1 MTILPASHVITGM
14 THFAIPENVEGLIF
28 DCDGTI
34 ADTMPLH
41 YKAWQTALGPHA
53 QFFPETVFYELAGM
67 PSAQI
72 VTLLNERHRC
82 NMDVDA
88 VSHYKEELFQQY
100 LPEVTV
106 IAPVAEIV
114 KLYHGRLP
122 MAVATGGTRRNCVRT
137 LELLNLAQYFQAVV
151 TADEV
156 PHGKPDPD
164 IFLEAARRLKI
175 DPEKCLVF
183 EDADL
188 GVQAA
193 RSAGMAV
200 IDIR

>member
-1 MTILPASHVITGM
+1 MTRFV
-14 THFAIPENVEGLIF
+14 IPEDVEGLIF

-41 YKAWQTALGPHA
+41 YKSWQTALGDHSRY
-53 QFFPETVFYELAGM
+53 FPETVFYELAGM

-72 VTLLNERHRC
+72 VTLLNERHGC
-82 NMDVDA
+82 HMDVEKVA
-88 VSHYKEELFQQY
+88 HRKEELFQQY
-100 LPEVTV
+100 LPEVTE
-106 IAPVAEIV
+106 ILPVAELV
-114 KLYHGRLP
+114 EKYHGKVPL
-122 MAVATGGTRRNCVRT
+122 AVATGGTRRNCVRT
-137 LELLNLAQYFQAVV
+137 LELLHLAQYFGAIV

-164 IFLEAARRLKI
+164 IFLEAAKRIGIKP
-175 DPEKCLVF
+175 DKCLVF

-193 RSAGMAV
+193 KAAGMAY
-200 IDIR
+200 IDIRQR